1 MTDVKTLIID
11 AGLFDDAGTLR
22 EAADHLSDA
31 VTVRLNQDGMTDQD
45 WDDVLNSI
53 LMADRTITL

>member
-11 AGLFDDAGTLR
+11 AGLFEDAGTLR
-22 EAADHLSDA
+22 EAAGHLSGA
-31 VTVRLNQDGMTDQD
+31 GTARLNQDGMTDQD